1 MRKINILSRQSDF
14 DQERLDNE
22 GQTIFKTRPIQL
34 YKVNKENKWQKEL
47 ENIDDYIEKE
57 MKRIVV
63 ESKEER
69 QKKEEKVIFWKKQA
83 YISDLTTF

>member
-34 YKVNKENKWQKEL
+34 YKVNKKDKWQKEL

-83 YISDLTTF
+83 YI

>member
-22 GQTIFKTRPIQL
+22 EQTIFKTRPIQL
-34 YKVNKENKWQKEL
+34 YKVNKEDKWQKEL

>member
-22 GQTIFKTRPIQL
+22 EQTIFKTRPIQL
-34 YKVNKENKWQKEL
+34 YKVNKEDKWQKEL

-83 YISDLTTF
+83 YI